1 MSGILGGPITGGE
14 KFKTNKQQQE
24 EKKKKK
30 ENREQIKI
38 INQKLKSGKTRTG
51 KPQTRAQRMALERKR
66 AKLKGTYEKP
76 KTAQE
81 LAKRNIKK
89 YGGTAKAAAANK
101 EAMRKKKTKKKG
113 FWART
118 FDNV

>member
-1 MSGILGGPITGGE
+1 MLILGGPIHGKE
-14 KFKTNKQQQE
+14 KFQTNAEQKE

-30 ENREQIKI
+30 ENIEQLKI

-51 KPQTRAQRMALERKR
+51 KPQTKAQRMALERRR

-89 YGGTAKAAAANK
+89 YGGTASAAAANK
-101 EAMRKKKTKKKG
+101 ESMRKKKTQKKG